1 MNKNETY
8 KLLFGHAHKG
18 QAITTRYFAKKQ
30 NELVQI
36 ELLRR
41 FANSIKKYIMREQT
55 VLSFVQL

>member
-1 MNKNETY
+1 MD
-8 KLLFGHAHKG
+8 KLDYILLGYALTS

-30 NELVQI
+30 NEFVQI

-41 FANSIKKYIMREQT
+41 FVNSIKKYIMREQT

>member
-1 MNKNETY
+1 MDRLDY
-8 KLLFGHAHKG
+8 ILLGHALEG

-30 NELVQI
+30 NELTQI

-41 FANSIKKYIMREQT
+41 FANPFKKNIMREQT

>member
-1 MNKNETY
+1 MDRLDY
-8 KLLFGHAHKG
+8 ILFGHAPEG

-30 NELVQI
+30 NELTQI

-41 FANSIKKYIMREQT
+41 FANHFKKNIMREQT

>member
-1 MNKNETY
+1 MDRLEY
-8 KLLFGHAHKG
+8 ILGHAPEKG

-41 FANSIKKYIMREQT
+41 FANSIKKYIMSEQT

>member
-1 MNKNETY
+1 MDSLDY
-8 KLLFGHAHKG
+8 ILLGHAPEG

-30 NELVQI
+30 NELTQI

-41 FANSIKKYIMREQT
+41 SANSFKKYIMREQT

>member
-1 MNKNETY
+1 MDRLDY
-8 KLLFGHAHKG
+8 ILFGHALTG

-30 NELVQI
+30 NELTQI

-41 FANSIKKYIMREQT
+41 FANPFKKNIMREQT

>member
-1 MNKNETY
+1 MD
-8 KLLFGHAHKG
+8 KLDYMLFGHAPEG
-18 QAITTRYFAKKQ
+18 QAITTCYFAKKQ

-41 FANSIKKYIMREQT
+41 FANSIKKYIMSEQT

>member
-1 MNKNETY
+1 MDRLNY
-8 KLLFGHAHKG
+8 ILLGHALTG

-30 NELVQI
+30 NELKQI

-41 FANSIKKYIMREQT
+41 FTNTNYKYKSGAYT

>member
-1 MNKNETY
+1 MEILEY
-8 KLLFGHAHKG
+8 ILGHVRLLAD

-30 NELVQI
+30 NEFVQI

-41 FANSIKKYIMREQT
+41 FVNSIKKYIMREQT

>member
-1 MNKNETY
+1 MDRLDY
-8 KLLFGHAHKG
+8 ILFGHAPEG

-30 NELVQI
+30 NELTQI

-41 FANSIKKYIMREQT
+41 FANPFKKNIMREQT

>member
-1 MNKNETY
+1 MDRLEY
-8 KLLFGHAHKG
+8 ILGHALTG

-30 NELVQI
+30 NEFVQI

-41 FANSIKKYIMREQT
+41 FVNSIKKYIMREQT

>member
-1 MNKNETY
+1 MD
-8 KLLFGHAHKG
+8 KLGYILLGHAPEG

-30 NELVQI
+30 NELTQI

-41 FANSIKKYIMREQT
+41 FANPFKKNIMREQT

>member
-1 MNKNETY
+1 MDRCKHI
-8 KLLFGHAHKG
+8 LFGHAPEG

-30 NELVQI
+30 NELKQI

-41 FANSIKKYIMREQT
+41 FVNSIKKYIMREQT